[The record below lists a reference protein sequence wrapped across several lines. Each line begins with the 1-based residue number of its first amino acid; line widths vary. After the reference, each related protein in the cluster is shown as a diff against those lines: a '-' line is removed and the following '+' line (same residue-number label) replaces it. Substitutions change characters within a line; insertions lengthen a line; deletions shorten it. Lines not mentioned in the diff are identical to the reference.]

1 MSSCSC
7 GAKGNIPKPMEKEKY
22 ASVTTAYD
30 TIKKPFSNKKK
41 FSDFEI
47 FLIILIFIILF
58 KMIKD
63 YKC

>member
-7 GAKGNIPKPMEKEKY
+7 GAKGNIPKPMEKKKY

-41 FSDFEI
+41 FSSFEI
-47 FLIILIFIILF
+47 FLIIVIFFILF
-58 KMIKD
+58 KMINN